1 MVVALCRVGVPAS
14 LAISSSAWRRGRASG
29 NLDDMGSSAG
39 SRARAAAVAVVLL
52 LAAGCSWSSANGSSS
67 ERLGSA
73 DKQWVPDLNS
83 DGDQDAMIL
92 VGSEVSFAVADGDDL
107 VDVTDENGDLLVV
120 SLDDRTTVTCQ
131 DDGAIAQTFEPP
143 EDDSSTGPLRLFG
156 LDIDGSTG
164 VLTPNPSFF
173 FGPEFELPR
182 LGHGCPLRDE
192 EDEG

>member
-1 MVVALCRVGVPAS
+1 MVVSQRHVTATAS
-14 LAISSSAWRRGRASG
+14 LTISSSAWRRRCAYG
-29 NLDDMGSSAG
+29 NLDGMGSPG
-39 SRARAAAVAVVLL
+39 RSRVRAAAVSVVLL
-52 LAAGCSWSSANGSSS
+52 LAAGCSSSSANGSAS

-73 DKQWVPDLNS
+73 DEQWVPDLNS

-107 VDVTDENGDLLVV
+107 VDVTDEDGDLLVV

-131 DDGAIAQTFEPP
+131 GEGAIVQTFEPT

-156 LDIDGSTG
+156 LDIEGSTG

-173 FGPEFELPR
+173 FGPDFELPR
-182 LGHGCPLRDE
+182 LGRGCPAP
-192 EDEG
+192 G